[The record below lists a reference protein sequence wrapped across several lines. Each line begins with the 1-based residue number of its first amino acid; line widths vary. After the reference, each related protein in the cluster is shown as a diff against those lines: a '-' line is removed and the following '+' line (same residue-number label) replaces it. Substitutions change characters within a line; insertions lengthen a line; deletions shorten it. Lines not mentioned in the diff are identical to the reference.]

1 MKKFYLV
8 SLISFLIDRIIK
20 LIIVLLNIDKVTIIN
35 GFFNINLAYNYGAA
49 WSIFTGKK
57 IFLILISILVLIGIY
72 FMLIRGKKLKTF
84 ESITYGLLIGGILGN
99 LFDRIIY
106 GYVIDYLDFYI
117 FGYDFPIFNL
127 ADSFIV
133 ISMVLLIIDLIRSEA
148 HDRG

>member
-8 SLISFLIDRIIK
+8 SLITFMIDRIIK
-20 LIIVLLNIDKVTIIN
+20 ILVVLLNIDKVTIIN
-35 GFFNINLAYNYGAA
+35 NFFNINLAYNYGAA
-49 WSIFTGKK
+49 WSILTGKK
-57 IFLILISILVLIGIY
+57 LFLILISIIIVIGIY
-72 FMLIRGKKLKTF
+72 FILIRGKKLKTY

-106 GYVIDYLDFYI
+106 GYVIDFLDFYI

-133 ISMVLLIIDLIRSEA
+133 ISIFMLIVDLIRGEA
-148 HDRG
+148 

>member
-8 SLISFLIDRIIK
+8 SLITFMIDRIIK
-20 LIIVLLNIDKVTIIN
+20 ILVVLLNIDNVTIIN
-35 GFFNINLAYNYGAA
+35 NFFNINLAYNYGAA
-49 WSIFTGKK
+49 WSILTGKK
-57 IFLILISILVLIGIY
+57 IFLILISIIIVIGIY
-72 FMLIRGKKLKTF
+72 FILIRGKKLKTY

-106 GYVIDYLDFYI
+106 GYVIDFLDFYI

-133 ISMVLLIIDLIRSEA
+133 ISIFMLLVDLIRGEA
-148 HDRG
+148 

>member
-8 SLISFLIDRIIK
+8 SMLTFIIDRIIK
-20 LIIVLLNIDKVTIIN
+20 ILVVLLNIDKVTIIN
-35 GFFNINLAYNYGAA
+35 NFFNINIAYNYGAA

-57 IFLILISILVLIGIY
+57 IFLILISTLILVAIY

-84 ESITYGLLIGGILGN
+84 ESITYGMLVGGIIGN

-106 GYVIDYLDFYI
+106 GYVIDFLDFNI

-127 ADSFIV
+127 ADTFIV
-133 ISMVLLIIDLIRSEA
+133 ISIFMLIIDLIRGEA
-148 HDRG
+148 